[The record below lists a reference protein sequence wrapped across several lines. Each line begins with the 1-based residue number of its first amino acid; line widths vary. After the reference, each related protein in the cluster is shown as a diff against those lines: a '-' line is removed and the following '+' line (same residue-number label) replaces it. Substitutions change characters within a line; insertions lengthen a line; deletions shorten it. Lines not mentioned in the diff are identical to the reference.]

1 MKDKLAKREKGK
13 NKMDKFNKAAVKGIS
28 EDIVKALKVIEDKY
42 GITIERGS
50 ARYSE
55 LEFKLDLNI
64 KVGDTEALENEEKRN
79 FELMAKMYGFSPEGY
94 NKPFKNGGTVMRVV
108 GFNTKA
114 PKYPISLLA
123 ENGSRYKIS
132 VEAYMHHFPN
142 TK

>member
-1 MKDKLAKREKGK
+1 
-13 NKMDKFNKAAVKGIS
+13 MDKFNKAAVKGIS

-64 KVGDTEALENEEKRN
+64 KVGDTEALENVEKSN
-79 FELMAKMYGFSPEGY
+79 FELMAKIYGFNHEGY
-94 NKPFKNGGTVMRVV
+94 NKPFKNGGTIMRVV

-132 VEAYMHHFPN
+132 VEAYKHLFTN

>member
-1 MKDKLAKREKGK
+1 
-13 NKMDKFNKAAVKGIS
+13 MDKFNKAAVKGIS

-79 FELMAKMYGFSPEGY
+79 FELMAKMYGFNPEGY
-94 NKPFKNGGTVMRVV
+94 NKPFKNGGTIMRVV

-132 VEAYMHHFPN
+132 VEAYKHHFPN